1 MINLIEYF
9 NDGVSDTGIL
19 IIFVIVD
26 TVLALSYQ
34 LKEKQSIVS
43 STLLSGL
50 LRNLFLAIVP
60 SLISGL
66 AYLRPRTDDVYQ
78 ILAAILT
85 VFVGY
90 GILQSIL
97 SYINLWGVKYPKW
110 MTDWLSGEISSKVKK
125 VSGSEQ
131 NLPGS
136 KEAK

>member
-1 MINLIEYF
+1 MMNFITYF
-9 NDGVSDTGIL
+9 NDGITDTGIL
-19 IIFVIVD
+19 IIFVIID

-66 AYLRPRTDDVYQ
+66 AFLRPRTDDIYQ
-78 ILAAILT
+78 ILAAVLSI
-85 VFVGY
+85 FIGY
-90 GILQSIL
+90 GIMQSIL

-110 MTDWLSGEISSKVKK
+110 LTDWLSGEIDSKLKK
-125 VSGSEQ
+125 VSGDGED
-131 NLPGS
+131 LPAT
-136 KEAK
+136 KEEK